1 MADMMLMM
9 NVVVLMTI
17 IAIVEEAFFE
27 AQEKKGLGPYEYQQ
41 EAITTGHEG
50 GGDNASGI
58 MSNQDANSREPTPR
72 DSHVSA
78 ASSSARN
85 SFTTYQPPSA
95 AAAAPAEGTG
105 ESASDGATTNPMAP
119 GNTQNNASTLRRQSS
134 LRPEEGAP
142 LSTSGK
148 RELPDNVRLLLR
160 NVQRMP
166 SLTGQ
171 AMGFHGQQDILNAA
185 YQSGFG
191 GSSAAPSLNA
201 PQGPSG
207 PTTSVPSTPTGAS
220 GTIKK

>member
-1 MADMMLMM
+1 
-9 NVVVLMTI
+9 MTI

-27 AQEKKGLGPYEYQQ
+27 AQEKKGLGPSEYQQ
-41 EAITTGHEG
+41 DTITAGNDG
-50 GGDNASGI
+50 NSQGSSGTS
-58 MSNQDANSREPTPR
+58 SNQDPNSRELTPR

-95 AAAAPAEGTG
+95 AVAAPADRGNEGV
-105 ESASDGATTNPMAP
+105 SDNTTTTNPMVAA
-119 GNTQNNASTLRRQSS
+119 GAQNPAASTLRRQTS
-134 LRPEEGAP
+134 LRPDEGVP
-142 LSTSGK
+142 VSTSGK

-171 AMGFHGQQDILNAA
+171 AMGLNTQQDILSAA

-201 PQGPSG
+201 PHGPSG
-207 PTTSVPSTPTGAS
+207 STISVPSTPTTGTS
-220 GTIKK
+220 GITK